1 MQSCILSTLPCDRC
15 ALEVLK
21 EGRLMWQ
28 HFLLKTLL
36 VVLYS
41 CGSEVIENSLQPDV
55 MMFCSCYIL
64 ATLSSD
70 ICAFE
75 VFKDR
80 LQLDVVGDVVFLG
93 LCMWCCILSTLP
105 CDRCTLEVLEN
116 GLQPVVMVC
125 SGDFACGVVFCLP
138 CLVTGVLWRCWR
150 MACSLMW

>member
-1 MQSCILSTLPCDRC
+1 
-15 ALEVLK
+15 
-21 EGRLMWQ
+21 MWQ

-93 LCMWCCILSTLP
+93 PVSYTHLTLP
-105 CDRCTLEVLEN
+105 TTAEV
-116 GLQPVVMVC
+116 
-125 SGDFACGVVFCLP
+125 
-138 CLVTGVLWRCWR
+138 
-150 MACSLMW
+150 

>member
-1 MQSCILSTLPCDRC
+1 
-15 ALEVLK
+15 
-21 EGRLMWQ
+21 MWQ

-105 CDRCTLEVLEN
+105 CDRCTLEMLEN
-116 GLQPVVMVC
+116 
-125 SGDFACGVVFCLP
+125 D
-138 CLVTGVLWRCWR
+138 
-150 MACSLMW
+150 LMW